1 MSRAGGKRSNQT
13 GRPKGA
19 MNKDKAR
26 PYFATIKNAIL
37 KKNASWIEEIEY
49 TLAVLN
55 DPNAGDERRDA
66 ARDTLL
72 NMTYHKP
79 APAETQPAE
88 QLGFNLQWGQ
98 PKPGE
103 FDPAVHAT
111 QMAGDSSQ
119 VN

>member
-1 MSRAGGKRSNQT
+1 
-13 GRPKGA
+13 
-19 MNKDKAR
+19 MNLDKAR

-37 KKNASWIEEIEY
+37 KKNRSWVEEIEY
-49 TLAVLN
+49 TLGVLN
-55 DPNAGDERRDA
+55 DKNASDERRDE

-72 NMTYHKP
+72 TMTYHKP

-88 QLGFNLQWGQ
+88 QLGFNLQWGTQ
-98 PKPGE
+98 PGE

-111 QMAGDSSQ
+111 QMASDSSQ